1 MHTTQTQREGNTVTL
16 KQLAEEL
23 SVSTMT
29 LYRRASRAGVRVQD
43 LRGEDGELTSEG
55 VALLASMFDST
66 TPTTEGATDST
77 TPAAHE
83 AHTEHNEVE
92 VARLEAEVA
101 GLRRLVDVLEGQVAD
116 LRQRLDMAEQERRQ
130 RDQLLLPGGFRGWW
144 RRFRGGSGSA

>member
-1 MHTTQTQREGNTVTL
+1 MTL

-43 LRGEDGELTSEG
+43 LRGDDGELTSEG
-55 VALLASMFDST
+55 VALLASMF
-66 TPTTEGATDST
+66 DST

-101 GLRRLVDVLEGQVAD
+101 ALRRLADVLEAQVAD
-116 LRQRLDMAEQERRQ
+116 LRQRLDASEAERRQ
-130 RDQLLLPGGFRGWW
+130 RDQLLLTGGGFRGWW

>member
-1 MHTTQTQREGNTVTL
+1 MTL
-16 KQLAEEL
+16 KQLAGEL
-23 SVSTMT
+23 HVSVMT
-29 LYRRASRAGVRVQD
+29 VYRRAERAGVRVQD
-43 LRGEDGELTSEG
+43 LRGDDGELTSEG

-83 AHTEHNEVE
+83 AHTEHNAVE

-101 GLRRLVDVLEGQVAD
+101 GLRRLVDTLEAQVAD
-116 LRQRLDMAEQERRQ
+116 LRSRLDASEAERRGQ
-130 RDQLLLPGGFRGWW
+130 SQLLLTGGGFRGWW

>member
-1 MHTTQTQREGNTVTL
+1 MTL

-43 LRGEDGELTSEG
+43 LRGDDGELTSEG

-101 GLRRLVDVLEGQVAD
+101 GLRRLVDTLEAQVAD
-116 LRQRLDMAEQERRQ
+116 LRSRLDASEAERRQ
-130 RDQLLLPGGFRGWW
+130 RDQLLLTGGGFRGWW